1 MESRND
7 SSTLALLSGSLFMI
21 EYGYMK
27 SQQHITGF
35 VIPMDT
41 MCKIITLP
49 KTGTANIVI
58 KEYFYI
64 SLRFT

>member
-1 MESRND
+1 MK
-7 SSTLALLSGSLFMI
+7 

-49 KTGTANIVI
+49 KTGRANIVI
-58 KEYFYI
+58 KEYQWILDVKQRIPDY
-64 SLRFT
+64 SPQLQRS